1 MLFQS
6 RNWPLPLFS
15 IKKRGPSG
23 PTVYTLIIC
32 QLKMIIQCKA
42 DLWLPYV
49 ALLGYRCLCVVVR
62 CVKTPE
68 SEKEAL
74 RYSLTSLKQNDVDR
88 KARRARGSIRE
99 HFFWLIQVSQT
110 DQTLAKDF
118 SPLSPLGFIYTCG
131 GALKGRNGSIESPGF
146 PYGYP
151 NGANCTWVIVGEE
164 GSRIQLIFLSFAIE
178 EEYDFLSLYDGHPHP
193 ANFRTR

>member
-1 MLFQS
+1 MRVDARAFFF
-6 RNWPLPLFS
+6 R
-15 IKKRGPSG
+15 
-23 PTVYTLIIC
+23 LI
-32 QLKMIIQCKA
+32 
-42 DLWLPYV
+42 
-49 ALLGYRCLCVVVR
+49 R
-62 CVKTPE
+62 
-68 SEKEAL
+68 
-74 RYSLTSLKQNDVDR
+74 
-88 KARRARGSIRE
+88 
-99 HFFWLIQVSQT
+99 VSQT
-110 DQTLAKDF
+110 DQTHANDV

-193 ANFRTR
+193 ANFRTRSEKSKENLHSICFNLVLCN